1 MSEKNQNTTG
11 EQEIDLSIIFQKI
24 NVFFQRVNTSIF
36 KSIQFIIKNIIVILI
51 LAVIGVSLG
60 FYLDQNIKTYDHK
73 ILVRPN
79 FGSVEYLYSKID
91 LIESKI
97 KEKDTVFLKSIGVQ
111 EPDKLSKIEIEPVV
125 DVNEFINTKSEQN
138 FELLKLMSESGDIKK
153 IVEDKVISKN
163 YSYYIISFS
172 TKKITTP
179 QKTLQPL
186 LKYINSS
193 DFYTKIQNEQVNN
206 IKIKMKANTT
216 IINQIDSFL
225 NSFSNTVNGSSKN
238 DKLVYYNENTQLND
252 VINTKD
258 KLITEQGN
266 LRTELVSLDKII
278 KDSSSTINIENNK
291 SVNGK
296 LKIVLPLL
304 FIFIFIFIHF
314 FINFYKRQSEKAF
327 NN

>member
-1 MSEKNQNTTG
+1 MSEKNQNKLE

-24 NVFFQRVNTSIF
+24 SLFFQKINTSIF
-36 KSIQFIIKNIIVILI
+36 KSIQFVIKNIIVILI
-51 LAVIGVSLG
+51 LIVLGVFAG

-79 FGSVEYLYSKID
+79 FGSVDYLYSKID

-111 EPDKLSKIEIEPVV
+111 EPDKLSKIEIEPVI

-172 TKKITTP
+172 TKQLTTP
-179 QKTLQPL
+179 KKTLEPIL
-186 LKYINSS
+186 EYINNS
-193 DFYTKIQNEQVNN
+193 DFYTKIQNEQINN
-206 IKIKMKANTT
+206 IKIKMKANDT
-216 IINQIDSFL
+216 IIAQIDSFL

-296 LKIVLPLL
+296 LKIILPLFL
-304 FIFIFIFIHF
+304 IFIFVFIHF
-314 FINFYKRQSEKAF
+314 FIHFYKKQAEKEF
-327 NN
+327 NK